1 MDNVILNKSAIIENC
16 LLRVKEE
23 YVGFENKAQ
32 HNQNLTT
39 RLQNLASTF
48 LTLASNLTLILALT
62 LVI

>member
-48 LTLASNLTLILALT
+48 LTLASNLTL
-62 LVI
+62 